1 MVKRYIVVLR
11 PIASSLFSETERLFF
26 FFFFFFLLYTKA
38 SSFNLIQRTCR
49 HEQCEDAKLR
59 DNSGRTG
66 KTT

>member
-11 PIASSLFSETERLFF
+11 PIASSLFSETEQL
-26 FFFFFFLLYTKA
+26 FFFFLLYTKA

>member
-1 MVKRYIVVLR
+1 MVKRYLVVVLR
-11 PIASSLFSETERLFF
+11 PIASSLFSETEQL

>member
-11 PIASSLFSETERLFF
+11 PIASSLFSETEQL

-38 SSFNLIQRTCR
+38 SSFKLIQRTCR
-49 HEQCEDAKLR
+49 HEQGEDAKLR

>member
-1 MVKRYIVVLR
+1 MCMVKRYIVVLR
-11 PIASSLFSETERLFF
+11 PIASSLFSETEQL
-26 FFFFFFLLYTKA
+26 FFFFFLLYTKA

-49 HEQCEDAKLR
+49 HEQGEDAKLR

>member
-1 MVKRYIVVLR
+1 MVKRYIIVLH
-11 PIASSLFSETERLFF
+11 PIVSSLFSETEQL
-26 FFFFFFLLYTKA
+26 FFFLLYKKA